1 MLSLRKHWLLTVTLL
16 GATLSFSTG
25 CATGGAQRH
34 GIPAGEWQARLP
46 TSRSP
51 IDELAYGR
59 GGASTPAQL
68 SSDELVALA
77 APTPDDVL
85 QPAAAA
91 KVVAV
96 HKSVARRPQLAAA
109 KVEQPVSAVA
119 QPAPAA
125 VVTEAPA
132 APLLASNDVGMEQR
146 YAARD
151 QQASDQKQFR
161 GGDAIVIT
169 AGALVVVLLIVVL
182 ILLLR

>member
-1 MLSLRKHWLLTVTLL
+1 VTLL
-16 GATLSFSTG
+16 GASLGFSTG

-59 GGASTPAQL
+59 GGSGTPAQL
-68 SSDELVALA
+68 GSDELAALA
-77 APTPDDVL
+77 SPAPDDVL

-96 HKSVARRPQLAAA
+96 HKPAARRPQLAAA
-109 KVEQPVSAVA
+109 KVEQPVSAA
-119 QPAPAA
+119 PEPAPAPI
-125 VVTEAPA
+125 VTESPA
-132 APLLASNDVGMEQR
+132 APLLASNDVGVEQR
-146 YAARD
+146 YAQRD

-169 AGALVVVLLIVVL
+169 AGALVVILLIVIL